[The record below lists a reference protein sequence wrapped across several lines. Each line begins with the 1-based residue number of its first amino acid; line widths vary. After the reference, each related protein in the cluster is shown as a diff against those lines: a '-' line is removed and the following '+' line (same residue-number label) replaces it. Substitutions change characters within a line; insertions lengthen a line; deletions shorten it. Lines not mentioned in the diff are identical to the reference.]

1 MKNFVKFLLVSAFV
15 VPSIYAQ
22 ELTSDISGNVSSAD
36 GALAG
41 ANVEITYVPTNT
53 KVVRTSNEDGQFFA
67 GGLRPGGPY
76 KVTVT
81 SAGLLS
87 ETITSYLVVGETSRL
102 SFVLASQDSIDDV
115 VVVGQQVASNEV
127 YGYTTTIDAET
138 IESTPSVTRDIKDL
152 LRLNPLVSLDDAQ
165 DDYESISIAG
175 AHPRSND
182 IKVDGV
188 SFNDDFGLNDN
199 GYPAQ
204 RSPINFDAIDQLSV
218 KVAPVSVEY
227 SNFRGGVIEV
237 VTKGGTNEFTGSVSY
252 FDRSS
257 DFYGDSIRGRDA
269 SAGLDEKDDTAQG
282 FNLGGP
288 IIKDKAFF
296 YVTYEESTITNPV
309 LFGPVGSGAPI
320 EQKIT
325 LDQVNAIRQKTI
337 DLYGWDPLGV
347 PSTTESNQENTSV
360 RLDYIHND
368 DHRIEYTYKLTE
380 GDRLRAGGG
389 EYSFS
394 FESNSYL
401 KTESTETH
409 SFHLVSNWSDN
420 LITDLYWSTKET
432 ETGQD
437 SPIGDEYPNFLIR
450 NDTRNNITD
459 VYGMS
464 SISLGPDI
472 FRSANALATTTDFIK
487 FKAIYYKN
495 NHKITAG
502 FENTVYD
509 IFNVFI
515 VAQDG
520 QWTFTGEE
528 SWENGEATRFIANNA
543 KSGNYQDAAA
553 IFEYG
558 LTSLYLMDEIDIS
571 DKLKLTLGLRY
582 DEYDSDDSPAKNQD
596 FENTYGFANAGIDG
610 ADLLNY
616 RIGLD
621 YVIDDYSKVNVVLGT
636 FSSKLPT
643 VWISNA
649 YTNDG
654 VRVSAYNSLYAP
666 DGCNP
671 EVAIGSTIP
680 GCAQKAITDAP
691 LTSAKIDFIA
701 PSFEWPESTVL
712 NVVYQRDLKNDWN
725 FTATYLYAEQEE
737 ALYKIIDGSPLIGDQ
752 PQIPSLKAPDGRP
765 IYDQQGDGTYK
776 AGLYNDCCGERQV
789 ASFTFDKTFNDGD
802 GRFSISYTHQS
813 IDELSGMTSS
823 TSNSNFGKT
832 GAIDY
837 NNRKP
842 MRSIYETEHRLLATL
857 SNKYYFFGEDKPT
870 TITWIYERKSGL
882 PAYASFD
889 TWNYNVNN
897 YQSQSFGY
905 EYNLNDDSSAL
916 LYIPSGLNDPLVCW
930 TYQCKNEGTDLANK
944 TANILINHLH
954 NTLGLDKY
962 AGTIAPRGSL
972 EFPWQS
978 SLDLKI
984 KQVLPGF
991 RADDELIITLG
1002 IENVLNMLNDDWGVI
1017 EYGYY
1022 SGRIPIMDL
1031 NIYEG
1036 KYVYS
1041 LIYDD
1046 DGSIDRGLAFGYNL
1060 NDPLNTNISYT
1071 QSVWRAQLGFVYKF

>member
-152 LRLNPLVSLDDAQ
+152 LRLNPLVSLDDAE

-252 FDRSS
+252 FDRG
-257 DFYGDSIRGRDA
+257 DQFYGDKVAGRPAEFDK
-269 SAGLDEKDDTAQG
+269 EDTAQG

-309 LFGPVGSGAPI
+309 LWGPTGSGSLLQQA
-320 EQKIT
+320 IT
-325 LDQVNAIRQKTI
+325 LEQVNAIRQLTI
-337 DLYGWDPLGV
+337 DSYGWDPLGV
-347 PSTTESNQENTSV
+347 PTTTESNQENTSV

-368 DHRIEYTYKLTE
+368 NHRLEYTYKLTE

-389 EYSFS
+389 RTSFA

-409 SFHLVSNWSDN
+409 SFHVVSNWSDN

-432 ETGQD
+432 DTSQD
-437 SPIGDEYPNFLIR
+437 SPIGDSFPNFVIE
-450 NDTRNNITD
+450 NDEDNGIDD
-459 VYGMS
+459 VYGMR
-464 SISLGPDI
+464 SISMGPDI
-472 FRSANALATTTDFIK
+472 FRSANALATTTDFVK
-487 FKAIYYKN
+487 FKAVYYKD

-502 FENTVYD
+502 IENTVYD

-520 QWTFTGEE
+520 QWTFVGEDNF
-528 SWENGEATRFIANNA
+528 ENGIASEFTANNA
-543 KSGNYQDAAA
+543 KTGNYQDAAA

-558 LTSLYLMDEIDIS
+558 LTSMYLMDEIDVS
-571 DKLKLTLGLRY
+571 DKLKVTLGLRY
-582 DEYDSDDSPAKNQD
+582 DEYDSDDVPAKNQD

-616 RIGLD
+616 RLGLD
-621 YVIDDYSKVNVVLGT
+621 YIIDDYSKINVVYGT

-654 VRVSAYNSLYAP
+654 VRVSAYNDAYAP

-671 EVAIGSTIP
+671 LLAAGSGIP
-680 GCAQKAITDAP
+680 GCAQQAITDAP

-701 PSFEWPESTVL
+701 PSFEWPESKVL
-712 NVVYQRDLKNDWN
+712 NVVYQRDLQNDWN

-737 ALYKIIDGSPLIGDQ
+737 ALYKIIDGSPLVGDQ
-752 PQIPSLKAPDGRP
+752 PQVPTLTAPDGRP
-765 IYDQQGDGTYK
+765 IYDQQGNGTYK

-789 ASFTFDKTFNDGD
+789 ASFTFDKTFNDGN

-837 NNRKP
+837 NNRQA

-857 SNKYYFFGEDKPT
+857 SNKYFFFGEDKPT

-882 PAYASFD
+882 PAYATFD
-889 TWNYNVNN
+889 T
-897 YQSQSFGY
+897 YQKYSWGGADGYKSQAFGY
-905 EYNLNDDSSAL
+905 EFNLNDDSSSL
-916 LYIPSGLNDPLVCW
+916 LYIPTGVNDPLVCW
-930 TYQCKNEGTDLANK
+930 TSKCGNEGTDAALEHANL
-944 TANILINHLH
+944 IINHLH

-991 RADDELIITLG
+991 RSDDEVIITLG
-1002 IENVLNMLNDDWGVI
+1002 IENILNMINDDWGVI

-1022 SGRIPIMDL
+1022 SGRIPVIDL
-1031 NIYEG
+1031 YIHEG
-1036 KYVYS
+1036 KYTYNKLGFGYS
-1041 LIYDD
+1041 LDD
-1046 DGSIDRGLAFGYNL
+1046 PMNI
-1060 NDPLNTNISYT
+1060 NTSFT